1 MFLGPQ
7 RDRGAN
13 LIVGK
18 GFITP
23 CFIKNPHLYRLP
35 HFFKFCPT
43 HLSLLTCFFGWMGGP
58 AHLLCYFVFNDIMDL
73 QVASLNNLLCFL
85 ATSRQVYRGLTH
97 EWYVSFCY
105 SILILQ
111 SSPYKIKCE
120 EKLVSN
126 VSPVFFTLVHLC
138 FSLFKS
144 KIYKKWNVWWKWTS
158 PLFPMIRL
166 IKVHVYST

>member
-1 MFLGPQ
+1 MGTRYFHCTLQCHKNVFRPSKRPWSQSYSWQ
-7 RDRGAN
+7 RVHNPLFYKEPPLVSPAP
-13 LIVGK
+13 LFQILSYPS
-18 GFITP
+18 FI
-23 CFIKNPHLYRLP
+23 IDL
-35 HFFKFCPT
+35 
-43 HLSLLTCFFGWMGGP
+43 FFGWMGGP

-73 QVASLNNLLCFL
+73 QVPSLNTLLCFL

-97 EWYVSFCY
+97 EWYVIFCY

-111 SSPYKIKCE
+111 SFPYKIKCE

-144 KIYKKWNVWWKWTS
+144 KIYKK
-158 PLFPMIRL
+158 
-166 IKVHVYST
+166 